1 MFICYIFVKMS
12 LLWDMGVGRLIK
24 GPVIKPSGRI
34 QKEYQK
40 ALEAVIKRMNADLF
54 KGIMA
59 VYGRY
64 ESGLAQD
71 AKMPAWLTGALNSLF
86 KKWQSVFDSMA
97 EKRAK
102 WFNDQTEK
110 ASTKQVEA
118 MLKDI
123 GFTVEFKNSLY
134 INDILQTQLKE
145 NVDLIKSI
153 PAKAHEQVK
162 AIVKHGVEAGSD
174 RTYIAQHLQEQFG
187 VTQRRAQFIT
197 RDQTNKANAAIA
209 QARSKEAGIEYGF
222 WMHRGGTKVPRPT
235 HVAMQGKRF
244 KLENGLYDSAEGRN
258 VKPGEL
264 YNCNCAYR
272 ADLSSFNTQIA
283 KDSVTVRPRPLT
295 YDEVLKNISSPTRN
309 AA

>member
-123 GFTVEFKNSLY
+123 GFTVEFKNSQY

-174 RTYIAQHLQEQFG
+174 RTYIASRTIRG
-187 VTQRRAQFIT
+187 NPTPG
-197 RDQTNKANAAIA
+197 AIHY
-209 QARSKEAGIEYGF
+209 ARPNE
-222 WMHRGGTKVPRPT
+222 
-235 HVAMQGKRF
+235 
-244 KLENGLYDSAEGRN
+244 
-258 VKPGEL
+258 
-264 YNCNCAYR
+264 
-272 ADLSSFNTQIA
+272 
-283 KDSVTVRPRPLT
+283 
-295 YDEVLKNISSPTRN
+295 
-309 AA
+309 